1 MNFLLA
7 LLLTIPAF
15 ADDAQPAPKPS
26 DKDCKGCG
34 ISVTMEQHLKDL
46 AAKDQ
51 QLEEA
56 QRLIAQYQRAF
67 TESQRDV
74 VLYRTSFNACSDAIQ
89 AKQRPLAPQEKAK

>member
-15 ADDAQPAPKPS
+15 ADDAQPAPKPP

-34 ISVTMEQHLKDL
+34 ISITMEQHLKDL

-51 QLEEA
+51 QLAEA
-56 QRLIAQYQRAF
+56 QAELRLYQQGLF
-67 TESQRDV
+67 Q
-74 VLYRTSFNACSDAIQ
+74 CQ
-89 AKQRPLAPQEKAK
+89 AAEIHQQAVQQSKQRPLAPQEKAK